1 MTPEHHAEEAAEAAA
16 RAAAP
21 AGQGADLGQRL
32 AWGAAYMQK
41 HHQGAQMWEI
51 WPSDDKGG
59 GDLHVYWFD
68 ARREYADAEL
78 DTATGEEMG
87 AGHGHGAAR
96 ATMGGNHFVDFHY
109 ELHAGQGE
117 PAAFLPWLAAEWG
130 IAQFDRYFD
139 DVPALIANGL
149 PWLRERGTAASMQR
163 ALGWLGYDGAQ
174 LDEDGAWLHLD
185 LGRIIG
191 DAELAS
197 VAHVVRA
204 SLPAHVRFYRVFHG
218 HEIGRAHV

>member
-1 MTPEHHAEEAAEAAA
+1 MSTAAIVPTAPRRHVLPPNATALEKAVDQVVPNWDGLAGA
-16 RAAAP
+16 FPAP
-21 AGQGADLGQRL
+21 A
-32 AWGAAYMQK
+32 
-41 HHQGAQMWEI
+41 
-51 WPSDDKGG
+51 
-59 GDLHVYWFD
+59 
-68 ARREYADAEL
+68 
-78 DTATGEEMG
+78 
-87 AGHGHGAAR
+87 
-96 ATMGGNHFVDFHY
+96 
-109 ELHAGQGE
+109 QGE

-218 HEIGRAHV
+218 HD